1 MDKKEQNELKEI
13 VQEAVKEGLKGNE
26 FKESVREIVREE
38 TKHLATREE
47 MFALFDRHAEMIQ
60 GEFKKIH
67 KRFDALES
75 RVAKLEDRVT
85 VLENRMGIVSQ
96 QINNLTDAIAELRVE
111 RKRDAAYTLELEEKI
126 LAERAETQNEYQTLT
141 AKLNEL
147 EARISKL
154 EGKSN
159 E

>member
-13 VQEAVKEGLKGNE
+13 VRDVVK
-26 FKESVREIVREE
+26 EE
-38 TKHLATREE
+38 TKNLATREEIQKLATREE
-47 MFALFDRHAEMIQ
+47 MLALFDHQAELIQ
-60 GEFKKIH
+60 SEFKKIN
-67 KRFDALES
+67 KRFDTLES
-75 RVAKLEDRVT
+75 RIAKLEERVAI
-85 VLENRMGIVSQ
+85 LESRLGIVSQ

-126 LAERAETQNEYQTLT
+126 LAERTETQNEYQTLS

-159 E
+159 G